1 MDNIWGGDLADMQLL
16 CRYNI
21 RMRFLLCIID
31 AFNRKVKRIY
41 LIKDRKLKQ
50 QLKYFTNLQKI
61 PTVNQTKYR
70 QIKVVNQTKA
80 L

>member
-1 MDNIWGGDLADMQLL
+1 MDNIWVGDLADMQLL
-16 CRYNI
+16 CRYNKE
-21 RMRFLLCIID
+21 MRFLLCIID
-31 AFNRKVKRIY
+31 AFNRKVKQIY
-41 LIKDRKLKQ
+41 LIKDRKVKQ

-61 PTVNQTKYR
+61 QTVNQTKYR